1 MFSVIDP
8 KGYRPKINGKSHSFS
23 VAEQQEMIAMQYET
37 KVWPALTLVPAEPH
51 ERPEV
56 SQ

>member
-8 KGYRPKINGKSHSFS
+8 KGERPKIQGKSHTFT
-23 VAEQQEMIAMQYET
+23 VDQQQEMLVNEYET

-51 ERPEV
+51 EEA
-56 SQ
+56 